1 MSGIVVGIEDV
12 TENKIDKLFLSL
24 GIYIVVD
31 GRQSKRV
38 SVLYSTMKEIK
49 QTALGMTYF
58 RKKP

>member
-31 GRQSKRV
+31 GRQSKKSKCFV
-38 SVLYSTMKEIK
+38 
-49 QTALGMTYF
+49 
-58 RKKP
+58 